1 MVLNTPDV
9 HPDFPSMNRPC
20 LCTHSRLISDN
31 VTEEEHQSGKVR
43 CVECGSV
50 IPDPYLQRGS
60 KGA

>member
-1 MVLNTPDV
+1 
-9 HPDFPSMNRPC
+9 MNRPC